1 MKRMQE
7 QESSLNN
14 KQVKINRLKLAFL
27 LGLPIFIMGAAYF
40 VFFTGVGMPQGTSN
54 KGVLVNPPIQLNEL
68 ITEGEEALIP
78 DGNALW
84 SFVVF
89 GDEQCDKACRD
100 RLFLTRQIKT
110 SLHKHAPKVQRIYLN
125 TSGNA
130 ISADLQAHI
139 EKEHGGLVVRNISAG
154 KLAALLATQEAAAL
168 SNPDADYYFADP
180 RGFSML
186 YYTPEHNY
194 KDTLKDVKFL
204 LKHAPDN

>member
-1 MKRMQE
+1 
-7 QESSLNN
+7 
-14 KQVKINRLKLAFL
+14 
-27 LGLPIFIMGAAYF
+27 
-40 VFFTGVGMPQGTSN
+40 
-54 KGVLVNPPIQLNEL
+54 
-68 ITEGEEALIP
+68 
-78 DGNALW
+78 
-84 SFVVF
+84 
-89 GDEQCDKACRD
+89 
-100 RLFLTRQIKT
+100 
-110 SLHKHAPKVQRIYLN
+110 
-125 TSGNA
+125 
-130 ISADLQAHI
+130 LQAHI